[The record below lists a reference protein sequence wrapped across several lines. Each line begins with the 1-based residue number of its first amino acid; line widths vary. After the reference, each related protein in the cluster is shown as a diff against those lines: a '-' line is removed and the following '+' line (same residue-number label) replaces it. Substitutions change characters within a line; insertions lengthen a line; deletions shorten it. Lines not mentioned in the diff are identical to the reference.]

1 MPERDAPQ
9 QPQQNG
15 ASIGSKAV
23 KSLRRKFMAITMA
36 SLALTLI
43 VLGVVVYQYYAWA
56 SMSRSDSIIEVLYEN
71 DGSFPPPLEE
81 RRKAIGFDFTVNI
94 ETEFENRYA
103 WAVVNPD
110 DSILTLD
117 SDHIANKDSSQL
129 YDIIEE
135 ILFSGTQRGYYDF
148 YRYRV
153 FSNDDGTRTV
163 YLLDCLQRE
172 QTKVVLAQGYAVI
185 AGACLV
191 LVFLLLL
198 PLSRRVTRMYERN
211 LERQHRFVTDASHEL
226 KTPLAIISANTELTE
241 QLTGETQW
249 TRSTKA
255 QVERLNALARNLIE
269 AARSS
274 ESLDIEALPVINL
287 SELLMRD
294 IEDFRPLADMAGK
307 RITANVEEDVLI
319 RGEAESIDR
328 MVSVL
333 LDNAIKHGDDGGEIA
348 VVLRKSNRKQ
358 ATLRAANPAA
368 RMTEKEVRRMF
379 DRFYRADASRSRS
392 TGGYGI
398 GLSAAKDN
406 VERHGGKLTAMKE
419 NGMLVITATLPRAN
433 DE

>member
-1 MPERDAPQ
+1 MTHDDAPK
-9 QPQQNG
+9 QPQHSG
-15 ASIGSKAV
+15 ASIGSRAV
-23 KSLRRKFMAITMA
+23 KSLRRKFMIITMA
-36 SLALTLI
+36 SLALTLL

-71 DGSFPPPLEE
+71 DGSFPPAHEE
-81 RRKAIGFDFTVNI
+81 RRRDVGFAFTVNI

-110 DSILTLD
+110 NSIRTLN
-117 SDHIANKDSSQL
+117 SDHIANKDFSQL
-129 YDIIEE
+129 YDITEE
-135 ILFSGTQRGYYDF
+135 ILASGVERGYYDF

-153 FSNDDGTRTV
+153 FFNDDGTRTV
-163 YLLDCLQRE
+163 YLLDCLQRQ
-172 QTKVVLAQGYAVI
+172 QTKVVLAQGYAAI
-185 AGACLV
+185 AAACLV

-241 QLTGETQW
+241 QLSGETQW

-255 QVERLNALARNLIE
+255 QIERLNALARNLIE

-274 ESLDIEALPVINL
+274 ESLDIDSLPVINL
-287 SELLMRD
+287 SELLARD

-307 RITANVEEDVLI
+307 RITANVEENICI

-328 MVSVL
+328 TASVL
-333 LDNAIKHGDDGGEIA
+333 LDNAIKHGDDGGEITVELRKTNRKH
-348 VVLRKSNRKQ
+348 VVLRV
-358 ATLRAANPAA
+358 ANPAV
-368 RMTEKEVRRMF
+368 RMTEQEIRHLF
-379 DRFYRADASRSRS
+379 DRFYRADASRARS

-406 VERHGGKLTAMKE
+406 VERHGGKLTAVKE
-419 NGMLVITATLPRAN
+419 NGKLIITATLPRAN
-433 DE
+433 CE

>member
-71 DGSFPPPLEE
+71 DGSFRPPLEE

-103 WAVVNPD
+103 WAEVDAD

-135 ILFSGTQRGYYDF
+135 ILSSGAQRGYYDF

-172 QTKVVLAQGYAVI
+172 QTKVVLAQGYAAI

-255 QVERLNALARNLIE
+255 QVERLNTLARNLIE

-287 SELLMRD
+287 SELLTRD

-328 MVSVL
+328 MASVL
-333 LDNAIKHGDDGGEIA
+333 LDNAIKHGDDGGEIT
-348 VVLRKSNRKQ
+348 VVLRKSNRKH
-358 ATLRAANPAA
+358 ATLRVANPAA